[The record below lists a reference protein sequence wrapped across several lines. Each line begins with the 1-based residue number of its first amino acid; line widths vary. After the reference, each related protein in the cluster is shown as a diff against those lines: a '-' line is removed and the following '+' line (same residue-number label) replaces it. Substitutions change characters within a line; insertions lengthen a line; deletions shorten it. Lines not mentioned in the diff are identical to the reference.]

1 MNTLQSNSI
10 TQSDIDDVNVQ
21 SFQPLVPPAQL
32 KAELPLNEKAYQT
45 VLNGRETVRQILDGQ
60 DKRLF
65 VVIGP
70 CSIHDIE
77 AAHDYADRLKVL
89 AEKVPT
95 GLLFLPSVA
104 GISHSPLEFTREIDI
119 AKGLTVLEQT
129 LKNLSKI

>member
-1 MNTLQSNSI
+1 MTYKIVAEHKIAPIELSPEI
-10 TQSDIDDVNVQ
+10 TAVFQDVCEKQ
-21 SFQPLVPPAQL
+21 EISFRR
-32 KAELPLNEKAYQT
+32 LPSWA
-45 VLNGRETVRQILDGQ
+45 G
-60 DKRLF
+60 
-65 VVIGP
+65 
-70 CSIHDIE
+70 HD
-77 AAHDYADRLKVL
+77 AKVL

>member
-1 MNTLQSNSI
+1 MGKNRKS
-10 TQSDIDDVNVQ
+10 
-21 SFQPLVPPAQL
+21 
-32 KAELPLNEKAYQT
+32 EGEKINMKQKIA
-45 VLNGRETVRQILDGQ
+45 VLGAGSWGTAL
-60 DKRLF
+60 
-65 VVIGP
+65 
-70 CSIHDIE
+70 
-77 AAHDYADRLKVL
+77 AKVL